1 MAKINLGRVK
11 FAFQG
16 DWNANTNYR
25 KDDVCWFNNSLWI
38 CTNPYLSNG
47 FDNMAPVIKTQV
59 ITGQEHSQMT
69 RIDVEV
75 TTLWKMTSKEV
86 MKQVI
91 Q

>member
-16 DWNANTNYR
+16 DWNANTNYQ

-47 FDNMAPVIKTQV
+47 FDNMRSSDKNTGYYWTRTFSNDPDRR
-59 ITGQEHSQMT
+59 ITL
-69 RIDVEV
+69 R
-75 TTLWKMTSKEV
+75 KMTSK
-86 MKQVI
+86 K
-91 Q
+91 

>member
-38 CTNPYLSNG
+38 CTTLTYQMVLTIWRGDKNTGYYWTRTFSN
-47 FDNMAPVIKTQV
+47 D
-59 ITGQEHSQMT
+59 

-75 TTLWKMTSKEV
+75 TRYGR
-86 MKQVI
+86 
-91 Q
+91 

>member
-38 CTNPYLSNG
+38 CTNPYYQMVLTICAPGDKNTGYYWTRTFSNDPDRRRG
-47 FDNMAPVIKTQV
+47 YVLEDDFQK
-59 ITGQEHSQMT
+59 
-69 RIDVEV
+69 
-75 TTLWKMTSKEV
+75 K
-86 MKQVI
+86 
-91 Q
+91 

>member
-47 FDNMAPVIKTQV
+47 FDNMAEDKN
-59 ITGQEHSQMT
+59 TGYYWTRTFSND

-75 TTLWKMTSKEV
+75 HTLWKMTSKEV